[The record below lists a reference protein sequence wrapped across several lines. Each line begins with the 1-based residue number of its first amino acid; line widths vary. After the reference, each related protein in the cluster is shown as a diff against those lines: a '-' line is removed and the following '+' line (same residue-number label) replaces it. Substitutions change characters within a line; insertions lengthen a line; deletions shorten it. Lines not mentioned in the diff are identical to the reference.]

1 MSLLTPDIGLL
12 FWMIISFGIVFLI
25 LAKFGFPVIIKAVE
39 DRTEYINHSLESA
52 EKAEQKLAE
61 INKEAEAIFNKAQE
75 ERSKILNEAGEER
88 NRILSE
94 ARVRADNEAKARINK
109 VATEIEEMKRR
120 MMGDVK
126 NEIANISI
134 RIAEKVVEEE
144 MKNSNKQKEL
154 IEKLM
159 KEKISYKN

>member
-1 MSLLTPDIGLL
+1 MPLLTPDLGLF
-12 FWMIISFGIVFLI
+12 FWMTISFGIVLFI
-25 LAKFGFPVIIKAVE
+25 LAKFGFPVILKAVE
-39 DRTEYINHSLESA
+39 DRSEYINHSIESA

-75 ERSKILNEAGEER
+75 ERANILNETGEHR

-94 ARVRADNEAKARINK
+94 ARARADKETKERIIKAT
-109 VATEIEEMKRR
+109 TEIEELKRK
-120 MMGDVK
+120 MLGDIK
-126 NEIANISI
+126 NEIADISI

-154 IEKLM
+154 IEQLM
-159 KEKISYKN
+159 KEEISYKN

>member
-12 FWMIISFGIVFLI
+12 FWMIISFGIVFFI
-25 LAKFGFPVIIKAVE
+25 LAKFGFPVIFKAVE

-75 ERSKILNEAGEER
+75 ERAKILNEAGEQR

-120 MMGDVK
+120 MMGDIK
-126 NEIANISI
+126 NEIAGISI

-154 IEKLM
+154 IEQLM
-159 KEKISYKN
+159 KEEISYKN